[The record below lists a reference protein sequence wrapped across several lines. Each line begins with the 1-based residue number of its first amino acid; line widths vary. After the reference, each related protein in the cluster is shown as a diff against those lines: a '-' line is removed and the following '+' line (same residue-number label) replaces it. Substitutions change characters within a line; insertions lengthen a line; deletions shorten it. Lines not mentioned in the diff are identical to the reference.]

1 MIYRNAAIIIHA
13 QFHCLR
19 HNGALV
25 IAVKEKDIRKF
36 RTAAMLFL
44 YSLQIELTK
53 QMLQI
58 FEDLLPR
65 IISEPYIKWR

>member
-13 QFHCLR
+13 KFHFLR
-19 HNGALV
+19 HNGSLV